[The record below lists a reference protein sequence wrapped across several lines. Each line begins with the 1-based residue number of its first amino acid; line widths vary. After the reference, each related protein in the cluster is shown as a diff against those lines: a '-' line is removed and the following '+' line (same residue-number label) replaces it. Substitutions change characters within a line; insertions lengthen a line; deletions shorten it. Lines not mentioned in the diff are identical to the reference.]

1 MDDNIFF
8 IFADIRYDVIYVTDV
23 IAERKSLYLYN
34 QLYSFQLSKDR
45 YTLSERVVI

>member
-8 IFADIRYDVIYVTDV
+8 IFTDIRYDVIDV

-34 QLYSFQLSKDR
+34 QSYSFQLSKER
-45 YTLSERVVI
+45 YTLSVRAVI

>member
-8 IFADIRYDVIYVTDV
+8 IFAHIRYDVIDV

-34 QLYSFQLSKDR
+34 QSYSFQLSKER
-45 YTLSERVVI
+45 YTLSVRAVI

>member
-8 IFADIRYDVIYVTDV
+8 IFTDIRYDVIDV

-34 QLYSFQLSKDR
+34 QSHSFQLSKER
-45 YTLSERVVI
+45 YTLSVRAVI